1 VNKIR
6 VKTNAIFI
14 LAVSITILH
23 FILTSVAGHYIA
35 VQIGSST
42 GQAVAKGLIESTE
55 NPQSS
60 EKEINERYQDMQS
73 KSDGIISRWKLP
85 LLLISLPIKPVIQP
99 LQNRIRKAWI
109 YEPAFSK
116 QISKEQFKTRGMVI
130 EYISNGLNSLAFGL
144 LIYLVCRLIFKGSAI
159 PSLSSRQKP

>member
-1 VNKIR
+1 VNKIGF
-6 VKTNAIFI
+6 KTNAIFI

-23 FILTSVAGHYIA
+23 FIITSVAGHYIA

-73 KSDGIISRWKLP
+73 KSDEIISRWKLP
-85 LLLISLPIKPVIQP
+85 LLLISLPIKPVIRP
-99 LQNRIRKAWI
+99 LLNKIKKAWI

-116 QISKEQFKTRGMVI
+116 QISKEQFKTRSIIIDTGA
-130 EYISNGLNSLAFGL
+130 NALNSLAFGL
-144 LIYLVCRLIFKGSAI
+144 LIYLACRLIWAFRNK
-159 PSLSSRQKP
+159 